1 MSHGRKG
8 ERSITGCS
16 DFQAQ
21 SLSLRMPVVAKR
33 DEAHVLAVASN
44 TSCQTRGELVFNLAA
59 AKRQKPQPTLVTG
72 NAPVHTQQESI
83 SNLGGLRLPADSLSS
98 ARFQHCLQKLLG
110 QAVTGFKG
118 PASTPTQLI
127 DFPAHPFFPIM
138 LYSMASWFGREGD
151 LAGKFYRNTLSRFIG
166 LVFQGIDKMHTAER
180 LPF

>member
-59 AKRQKPQPTLVTG
+59 AKRDKPQPTLVTG
-72 NAPVHTQQESI
+72 NACARTHKRTFQTWEACSSQQTASLQQDFNTACR
-83 SNLGGLRLPADSLSS
+83 SCLARL
-98 ARFQHCLQKLLG
+98 
-110 QAVTGFKG
+110 
-118 PASTPTQLI
+118 
-127 DFPAHPFFPIM
+127 
-138 LYSMASWFGREGD
+138 
-151 LAGKFYRNTLSRFIG
+151 
-166 LVFQGIDKMHTAER
+166 
-180 LPF
+180 